1 MALLSR
7 VLESPLIMLQNQVDE
22 FLHIYMCQQSLGN
35 LKSTKGLTK
44 ANQERNTFALGS
56 SSLANHSG
64 QLCLLYFN
72 YLLTTQ

>member
-35 LKSTKGLTK
+35 SEKVQK
-44 ANQERNTFALGS
+44 AWP
-56 SSLANHSG
+56 
-64 QLCLLYFN
+64 
-72 YLLTTQ
+72 